1 MWYTY
6 IGILDNDEKE
16 WIVAIITTISINFK
30 SNSHR
35 KSKSEDYLYI

>member
-6 IGILDNDEKE
+6 IGILDNNEKE
-16 WIVAIITTISINFK
+16 WTVAIITTISINFK
-30 SNSHR
+30 SNSRR